1 MPDDVIE
8 EADAYDVELRARA
21 AMWDQVTKL
30 IGDIRIVSLFVA
42 STLTEIGTDAVKA
55 IKEDL
60 ANRKK

>member
-8 EADAYDVELRARA
+8 EVDSYDVELRARA